1 MQGGTLLCIC
11 RENLIDFMG
20 VASCLASRGTM
31 SERLTDKL
39 TDSVAGMAD
48 EVLEKW
54 ESYQDKTE

>member
-1 MQGGTLLCIC
+1 MLYVLLYMA
-11 RENLIDFMG
+11 ELIDFMG